1 METALCVA
9 NVDTATALRVLTQ
22 RGLHPVGLNFANAH
36 HAGGGYLRGA
46 RAQEEDLCRLMPT
59 LYSALKRLDY
69 PLAEDQAH
77 YLLCPDLLWVRL
89 TTARLTM
96 ARLTMP
102 RLTMARLT
110 MAVLAEEQAHYSH
123 AWLARQPGT
132 YRLLSV
138 PVRVALIAAAMPNLG
153 AASGARRAERELR
166 PGSDAWRRTT
176 EVRIRTVLD
185 AALAHGHTSLVLG
198 AFGCGAFGNPPAD
211 VAAAFAR
218 VARSAE
224 FRGSFSLLA
233 FAIVDPK
240 ATDAGNLVTFRDVLR
255 RELSA

>member
-1 METALCVA
+1 MVILALSILA
-9 NVDTATALRVLTQ
+9 MAT
-22 RGLHPVGLNFANAH
+22 P
-36 HAGGGYLRGA
+36 
-46 RAQEEDLCRLMPT
+46 
-59 LYSALKRLDY
+59 S
-69 PLAEDQAH
+69 
-77 YLLCPDLLWVRL
+77 
-89 TTARLTM
+89 
-96 ARLTMP
+96 
-102 RLTMARLT
+102 
-110 MAVLAEEQAHYSH
+110 AEEQAHYSH

-132 YRLLSV
+132 YRLLPA

-166 PGSDAWRRTT
+166 PGSEAWRRTT
-176 EVRIRTVLD
+176 DVRIRTVLD
-185 AALAHGHTSLVLG
+185 AALAHGHTSVVLG

-218 VARSAE
+218 VARSDE

-240 ATDAGNLVTFRDVLR
+240 ATDAGNLATFRDVLR